1 MIEQMFRYQSTCYA
15 ESRGM
20 ACCNR

>member
-1 MIEQMFRYQSTCYA
+1 MFRYQSTCYA

-20 ACCNR
+20 AYCNR